1 MGSRGVSTKY
11 RGCLLDSRNNE
22 ITNIGGDIIIDSRHS
37 GRSDGRTWGG
47 SKNTNIGGNQFVN
60 GVKSRKQQS
69 YSKVLTRQ
77 FFSTLIAQ
85 DVFCSFTQ
93 GQSLSNGSPS
103 FVGGAQ
109 NPSWFWAGKN
119 RPKQQLVSREDL
131 DDEPYSPSYTGERM
145 AHVESVEEGNGSSD
159 ESLPEIAD
167 PPEYVVPLPLFTK

>member
-1 MGSRGVSTKY
+1 MDALGVTARIQISEVTSLLMGLK
-11 RGCLLDSRNNE
+11 CL
-22 ITNIGGDIIIDSRHS
+22 
-37 GRSDGRTWGG
+37 
-47 SKNTNIGGNQFVN
+47 V
-60 GVKSRKQQS
+60 SRKQQS
-69 YSKVLTRQ
+69 YSEVLTRQ

-167 PPEYVVPLPLFTK
+167 PPEYVVPLPLFTKYANGDGSQGQWSSEDGSQSRWSFEV

>member
-1 MGSRGVSTKY
+1 MGLK
-11 RGCLLDSRNNE
+11 CL
-22 ITNIGGDIIIDSRHS
+22 
-37 GRSDGRTWGG
+37 
-47 SKNTNIGGNQFVN
+47 V
-60 GVKSRKQQS
+60 SRKQQS
-69 YSKVLTRQ
+69 YSEVLTRQ

-167 PPEYVVPLPLFTK
+167 PPEYVVPLPLFTKYANGDGSQGQWSSEDGSQSRWSFEV

>member
-1 MGSRGVSTKY
+1 MDALGVAARIQISEVTSLLMGLKWLV
-11 RGCLLDSRNNE
+11 
-22 ITNIGGDIIIDSRHS
+22 
-37 GRSDGRTWGG
+37 
-47 SKNTNIGGNQFVN
+47 
-60 GVKSRKQQS
+60 SRKQQS
-69 YSKVLTRQ
+69 YSEVLTRQ

-167 PPEYVVPLPLFTK
+167 PPEYVVPLPLFTKYANGDGSQSRWSFEV